1 MVFASYT
8 HLHCVRTIVMPELLT
23 AAFNQDYTCVAVG
36 SQHGYSI
43 YNCDPFQRVYTKGT
57 SALETR

>member
-1 MVFASYT
+1 
-8 HLHCVRTIVMPELLT
+8 MPELLT